1 MAFQFHIQLS
11 GLKNPKVWR
20 EFLVNEK
27 MTFHKFHNVIQ
38 TCMGWDNGHL
48 YQFSPKGYNSLPSFE
63 LMTPNSDVEFSPVSN
78 LKKGIELTYDSSKVK
93 LSDYFN
99 TKSKKITYTYDFG
112 DDWKHAITLKKIW
125 PGPIDP
131 PMLIAGEGKCP
142 PEDCGGVWGYEALIE
157 ILNDPKHPE
166 YEEKKEWLTMEEGE
180 MWDANEFDING
191 VNQILKNF
199 KKK

>member
-1 MAFQFHIQLS
+1 MSFQFHIQLS

-20 EFLVNEK
+20 EFLVNET
-27 MTFHKFHNVIQ
+27 MTFHKFHYVIQ
-38 TCMGWDNGHL
+38 ACMGWDNCHL

-63 LMTPNSDVEFSPVSN
+63 LKTSNSDVEFSPISY
-78 LKKGIELTYDSSKVK
+78 LKKGYELTYDSSKVK

-99 TKSKKITYTYDFG
+99 TKSQKITYTYDFG
-112 DDWKHAITLKKIW
+112 DNWKHLITLKKIW

-166 YEEKKEWLTMEEGE
+166 YEEMREWLAMEDSEVWE
-180 MWDANEFDING
+180 VNEFDIKG
-191 VNQILKNF
+191 INQILKNF
-199 KKK
+199 K